1 MVLVLETKNQLYQ
14 VRAKTNE
21 LCCKFL
27 GEKVRTH
34 TMILSGSGGAMVCLQ
49 LAAASCSN
57 KALIINITNNHHNTH
72 PIQHQNFV
80 LCAVEGSSTNVLPKM
95 EQKKLK

>member
-1 MVLVLETKNQLYQ
+1 MVLELETKNQLYQ

-34 TMILSGSGGAMVCLQ
+34 TMILSGSGAAMVCLQ

-72 PIQHQNFV
+72 PIQHHD
-80 LCAVEGSSTNVLPKM
+80 SSGPQLINISY
-95 EQKKLK
+95 LKWNKRH